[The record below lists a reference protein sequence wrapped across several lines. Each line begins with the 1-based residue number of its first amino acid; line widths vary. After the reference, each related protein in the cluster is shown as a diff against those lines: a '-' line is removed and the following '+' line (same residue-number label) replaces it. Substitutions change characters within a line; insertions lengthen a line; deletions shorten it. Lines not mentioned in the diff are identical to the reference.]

1 MISLDQVLLLQ
12 QKVETAVE
20 KIKTLKSEISQ
31 LESENDA
38 LRRKCAE
45 LTNSLEDKTGLV
57 SSLEAEQN
65 QIEETILKALDQLD
79 AVEDAVLSAPL
90 ETEGETPA
98 SAPQMESI
106 PSSAEATVFS
116 SETDA
121 PAVTETP
128 VENVEPGENV
138 EPEENAQTAE
148 GESSVPAETSSES
161 SINGQFDIF

>member
-79 AVEDAVLSAPL
+79 AVEDRS
-90 ETEGETPA
+90 
-98 SAPQMESI
+98 
-106 PSSAEATVFS
+106 
-116 SETDA
+116 
-121 PAVTETP
+121 
-128 VENVEPGENV
+128 
-138 EPEENAQTAE
+138 
-148 GESSVPAETSSES
+148 
-161 SINGQFDIF
+161 